1 MHGDSFTTRGRENH
15 GLSSSPREADLTGPP
30 ARKQHARL
38 HRRPCRSSAPAHRPP
53 GRLTGRG
60 RHSPKTSPGTS
71 AEGEDSVPQVDVTG
85 SAAVIKV
92 SVRTA
97 KWDFIDY
104 ISLLKVDGRWRIVA
118 KVYHR
123 EPRAEA
129 PSRSTSA
136 SP

>member
-1 MHGDSFTTRGRENH
+1 MSVQRPR
-15 GLSSSPREADLTGPP
+15 SPPP
-30 ARKQHARL
+30 RA
-38 HRRPCRSSAPAHRPP
+38 AHRAWTP
-53 GRLTGRG
+53 LAED
-60 RHSPKTSPGTS
+60 SPGIS
-71 AEGEDSVPQVDVTG
+71 AEGEDPVLKVDVTG
-85 SAAVIKV
+85 RAAVVKV

-97 KWDFIDY
+97 RWDFIDY

-118 KVYHR
+118 KVHHR

>member
-1 MHGDSFTTRGRENH
+1 MQE
-15 GLSSSPREADLTGPP
+15 SPRSRPHGSACSEAAGAASP
-30 ARKQHARL
+30 AP
-38 HRRPCRSSAPAHRPP
+38 PCRSSAPAHRPP
-53 GRLTGRG
+53 WRLTGRG

-71 AEGEDSVPQVDVTG
+71 AEGEDSVLQVDVTG
-85 SAAVIKV
+85 SAAVVKV
-92 SVRTA
+92 SARTA

-129 PSRSTSA
+129 PSRPTSA

>member
-1 MHGDSFTTRGRENH
+1 M
-15 GLSSSPREADLTGPP
+15 
-30 ARKQHARL
+30 L
-38 HRRPCRSSAPAHRPP
+38 H
-53 GRLTGRG
+53 
-60 RHSPKTSPGTS
+60 
-71 AEGEDSVPQVDVTG
+71 VDVTG
-85 SAAVIKV
+85 SAAVVKV
-92 SVRTA
+92 SARTA

-129 PSRSTSA
+129 PSRPTSA